1 MWKMWKHFRTNLAY
15 RIISIVLAVILWA
28 WVTAEQNPVKETL
41 LEVPLETRQL
51 TSELM
56 VAEKPS
62 LVKVRVQGREQTLD
76 NLTSRDIQAYV
87 DLSTARPGVNIE
99 PVEIALPKGVEL
111 VSAIPS
117 QASVVI
123 DQVSQVQ
130 LPITVKVTGEA
141 ADGYQVLEPTVNPS
155 QVLIAGPKS
164 ILDRIGEVEVSVSL
178 SRPTES
184 YLERVPVIINDQAGN
199 SIHEWLKIQPEA
211 VEVFVPVVRDLPV
224 EKFVVKAR
232 LVGDL
237 PGKLRLKQLKVTP
250 EIIDIYG
257 RAEVLRDLDY
267 IYTQEILLDEIEKTT
282 VLDMELDLPEGTYT
296 GGISRVKVIIEV
308 E

>member
-1 MWKMWKHFRTNLAY
+1 MDF
-15 RIISIVLAVILWA
+15 
-28 WVTAEQNPVKETL
+28 
-41 LEVPLETRQL
+41 
-51 TSELM
+51 
-56 VAEKPS
+56 
-62 LVKVRVQGREQTLD
+62 
-76 NLTSRDIQAYV
+76 
-87 DLSTARPGVNIE
+87 TARPGVNIE